1 MNSNH
6 VQKLREHGVQL
17 VVDPQTGQLR
27 CHLPAGALAADL
39 RDLAAEVALEYEERA
54 AILEYSAGMT
64 RKDAERLA
72 AVEATGCG
80 DPRCSPDNLISMS
93 EPWPTWRPRRRGPPP
108 PIIPRPIV
116 CVSVV
121 DSLNA
126 QIEKLKAKAQDAG
139 TAGEIR
145 RLGEIVV
152 ALQKLQGA

>member
-1 MNSNH
+1 MSLTPLQALH
-6 VQKLREHGVQL
+6 AHGIDMF
-17 VVDPQTGQLR
+17 VDSQTGR
-27 CHLPAGALAADL
+27 MRYRAPAGALTADL

-54 AILEYSAGMT
+54 AIFEYAAGMA

-80 DPRCSPDNLISMS
+80 DPRCSPDNLMSMS

-121 DSLNA
+121 DSLNT
-126 QIEKLKAKAQDAG
+126 QIEKLKTKAQDAG

-152 ALQKLQGA
+152 ALQKLQRE